1 MNDARALRRGLN
13 GNRNVLNLALWKFL
27 HSFRRSLT
35 ISSLV
40 PAYQKA
46 LDHSAFAERTLPQVM
61 ARHQGLDVEQPLTR
75 TVLETHWHAHWRQ
88 TMATGLAGSPSAET
102 AFAQALRQYRNAVM
116 LAIMARDLS
125 GLSDLEENLQSISDL
140 AEICLDLGYRHCCEA
155 MVHRHGRA
163 RRANGEPVDLL
174 IVGMGKLG
182 GRELNASSDIDLI
195 YLLPDDGQSDGRPDD
210 HPDGPGGVLDLQT
223 YFTRLGRRLAG
234 LLGEP
239 TADGLV
245 FRVDLRLRP
254 HGDSGPVVCSFDMLE
269 DYLIRH
275 GREWERY
282 AWIKARLVNGPVLS
296 SSEQFEKDARSLES
310 IRRPF
315 VFRRYLDFNAL
326 AALRDLHGQIR
337 EEAQRRSQRR
347 EARMAGDFEMVD
359 VKLGPGG
366 IREIEFIGQLFQLI
380 RGGRDP
386 ALQSRVCLDVLKL
399 LCEQGRIT
407 TEEYRQ
413 LCAAYTFW
421 RQLEHRLQYEEDAQT
436 HVLPGSAAAYAKMA
450 QAMALQSAEAL
461 SAKIEEHRSH
471 VIPIFEKLFRKDAAP
486 VDASEPEKEA
496 GTQPDA
502 KNAAEPMARSEVANA
517 SRANDAESR
526 LERIRARIKAIVH
539 EHPEAHRLELGLNEL
554 VDSLRRRSSYLA
566 LFDEYPEA
574 LDRVAKVME
583 TSSWAASYMQKHP
596 IVLDELLD
604 SRAFEETGELDRL
617 TSQLNASLADAE
629 VDGEPDVERQMDIL
643 RETHHGQLFRLL
655 VQDLDGRLSVEH
667 LSDRLSALADVM
679 INTTVRSAW
688 KATPKRHRQ
697 DPLFAVIAYGKLG
710 GKELGYAS
718 DLDLIFLHNDADDMA
733 QDVYAR
739 LAKRINVWLS
749 TNTAAGSLFEID
761 LRLRPNGNAGLLVTD
776 LPGFVDYQEKHAWVW
791 EHQALTRAR
800 FCAGDIEIGKA
811 FEQARVQ
818 ILRQP
823 RPAEALQ
830 EEILAMRERM
840 HEGHPNPSG
849 QFDLKHDRGGMVDI
863 EFMVQ
868 TLVLEH
874 SYAHEELTGNLGNI
888 ALLTMASRL
897 GLITPEKAERVAEAY
912 RQFRRHQHRLRL
924 AGASSARVAPG
935 ALEVDRQAVCELWQ
949 DVFNKAPATIRSL
962 SEIRGKA
969 S

>member
-1 MNDARALRRGLN
+1 M
-13 GNRNVLNLALWKFL
+13 
-27 HSFRRSLT
+27 
-35 ISSLV
+35 ISSLA
-40 PAYQKA
+40 PAYRKA
-46 LDHSAFAERTLPQVM
+46 ADHSGFAERTLPQVM
-61 ARHQGLDVEQPLTR
+61 AREQLLGIEIPLTR
-75 TVLETHWHAHWRQ
+75 PTLQAHWHQHW
-88 TMATGLAGSPSAET
+88 AKALAAGVSDTDEN

-116 LAIMARDLS
+116 LAIMARDVGS
-125 GLSDLEENLQSISDL
+125 LSDLQENLQSISDL
-140 AEICLDLGYRHCCEA
+140 AEICLDLAYQHCCKA
-155 MVHRHGRA
+155 MVDRHGLA
-163 RRANGEPVDLL
+163 RRATGEPADLL

-195 YLLPDDGQSDGRPDD
+195 YLLPEDGQSDGRSGD

-234 LLGEP
+234 LLGES

-282 AWIKARLVNGPVLS
+282 AWIKARLVNKAVLS
-296 SSEQFEKDARSLES
+296 SQDQFEKDARALES

-337 EEAQRRSQRR
+337 EEAQRRSHRR
-347 EARMAGDFEMVD
+347 ENRMAGDYETVD

-366 IREIEFIGQLFQLI
+366 IREIEFIAQLFQLI

-386 ALQSRVCLDVLKL
+386 ALQSRVCLEVLGLLRKQARISEQEHL
-399 LCEQGRIT
+399 QLCE
-407 TEEYRQ
+407 
-413 LCAAYTFW
+413 AYEFW
-421 RQLEHRLQYEEDAQT
+421 RRLEHRLQYEEDAQT
-436 HVLPGSAAAYAKMA
+436 HVLSGSSKAYSKMA
-450 QAMALQSAEAL
+450 QAMGLESAQAL
-461 SAKIEEHRSH
+461 SLQIEMHRSH
-471 VIPIFEKLFRKDAAP
+471 IIPIFEKLFRKDATTP
-486 VDASEPEKEA
+486 EASESEQTAALGKGWEMQDKPLRPEA
-496 GTQPDA
+496 L
-502 KNAAEPMARSEVANA
+502 AAPRM
-517 SRANDAESR
+517 NDADSR
-526 LERIRARIKAIVH
+526 LERIRARIKTIVY
-539 EHPEAHRLELGLNEL
+539 EHPEAQRLELGLNEL
-554 VDSLRRRSSYLA
+554 IDSLRRRSSYLA

-583 TSSWAASYMQKHP
+583 ASSWAASYMQRHP

-604 SRAFEETGELDRL
+604 HRGLEEADELGLL
-617 TSQLNASLADAE
+617 TSQLHASLEDAQMN
-629 VDGEPDVERQMDIL
+629 GEPDVERQMDIL

-655 VQDLDGRLSVEH
+655 VQDLDGLLSVEH

-679 INTTVRSAW
+679 IDATLRSAW
-688 KATPKRHRQ
+688 KTTPRRHRQ
-697 DPLFAVIAYGKLG
+697 DPQFAVIAYGKLG

-718 DLDLIFLHNDADDMA
+718 DLDLIFLHNDSDEMS
-733 QDVYAR
+733 QEVYAR

-761 LRLRPNGNAGLLVTD
+761 LRLRPNGNAGLMVTD
-776 LPGFVDYQEKHAWVW
+776 LPGFIDYQEKHAWVW

-800 FCAGDIEIGKA
+800 FCAGDTLIGQDFEKA
-811 FEQARVQ
+811 RIQ

-823 RPAEALQ
+823 RPAQALQ

-868 TLVLEH
+868 ALVLEH
-874 SYAHEELTGNLGNI
+874 SHAHADLTGNLGNI
-888 ALLTMASRL
+888 ALLNMAAQL
-897 GLITPEKAERVAEAY
+897 GLIGREKAQKVAEAY

-924 AGASSARVAPG
+924 AGASSARVAPNHFEG
-935 ALEVDRQAVCELWQ
+935 DRQAVYDLWK
-949 DVFNKAPATIRSL
+949 DVFNKAPATVRSL
-962 SEIRGKA
+962 SEIRGKP